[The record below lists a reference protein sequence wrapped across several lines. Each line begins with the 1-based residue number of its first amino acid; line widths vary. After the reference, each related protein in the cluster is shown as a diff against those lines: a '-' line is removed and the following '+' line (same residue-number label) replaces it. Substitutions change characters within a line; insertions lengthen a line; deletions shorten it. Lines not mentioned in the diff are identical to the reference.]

1 MPIGSP
7 IHQSNHLSP
16 VLLLLKG
23 VISLKHVEALSKTEL
38 AHHIISKP
46 AKPTSQIAHTFFLP
60 AVTGT
65 TPEICQ
71 LVAQL
76 SDMQQHNILH
86 SFERMV
92 RKRLAEHTSLA
103 PMHCLIN
110 HIVRIVHTLDGSKGV
125 VEVRLLELLP
135 VAVDVMETLRGVH
148 RHEIRR
154 DANVRP
160 VLLMQGVQPEVSV
173 SLKAMVQLD
182 KRSDGRQPWTRD
194 MAERVKE
201 AIIDRVHNRL
211 VYHLV
216 HRFPCFVRHTR
227 LQSNEYPQAEKRAK
241 VKATRKHRRHTRI
254 PEIPKT
260 PTNNLANDKVA
271 QASCTNMMSLYVCIP
286 ALASAAV
293 I

>member
-1 MPIGSP
+1 
-7 IHQSNHLSP
+7 
-16 VLLLLKG
+16 
-23 VISLKHVEALSKTEL
+23 
-38 AHHIISKP
+38 
-46 AKPTSQIAHTFFLP
+46 
-60 AVTGT
+60 
-65 TPEICQ
+65 
-71 LVAQL
+71 
-76 SDMQQHNILH
+76 
-86 SFERMV
+86 
-92 RKRLAEHTSLA
+92 
-103 PMHCLIN
+103 MHCLIN
-110 HIVRIVHTLDGSKGV
+110 HIVRIVHTLDGSEGV

-135 VAVDVMETLRGVH
+135 MAVDVMETLRGVH

-182 KRSDGRQPWTRD
+182 KWSDGRQPWTRD
-194 MAERVKE
+194 MAERVEE

-216 HRFPCFVRHTR
+216 HRFPCFVR
-227 LQSNEYPQAEKRAK
+227 PEKRAK

-271 QASCTNMMSLYVCIP
+271 QASCTNMMSLDVCIP